1 MKRGNTEGG
10 NSGGG
15 GFSEEKP
22 LPRAPSRRDVRWGRF
37 WGRGRFSKR
46 SASPPDPLSRRVAA
60 VRVVF
65 SSIQY
70 AAVSWSVVSCCLVV
84 VTAADRAAATYA
96 TWGTNPSTPHVRGGS
111 VSRRG
116 LTQAAR
122 NRALVS
128 GGTKPAEAA
137 QLKRQPLFG
146 REREGGASLREAAS
160 LAVLPRPFHLFGR
173 EREGGTS
180 LREAASLAVPPY
192 FLTLPPTSPAR
203 WRRCAYFS

>member
-10 NSGGG
+10 G
-15 GFSEEKP
+15 
-22 LPRAPSRRDVRWGRF
+22 GRF

-70 AAVSWSVVSCCLVV
+70 TAVSWSVVSCCLVV

-96 TWGTNPSTPHVRGGS
+96 TWGTNPSAPHVRGGS

-122 NRALVS
+122 NRTRLS

-137 QLKRQPLFG
+137 QLKRQ
-146 REREGGASLREAAS
+146 RSSGGAEEGLSREAAS
-160 LAVLPRPFHLFGR
+160 EP
-173 EREGGTS
+173 S
-180 LREAASLAVPPY
+180 LREGARGRGFSQRSRLPRIPPY